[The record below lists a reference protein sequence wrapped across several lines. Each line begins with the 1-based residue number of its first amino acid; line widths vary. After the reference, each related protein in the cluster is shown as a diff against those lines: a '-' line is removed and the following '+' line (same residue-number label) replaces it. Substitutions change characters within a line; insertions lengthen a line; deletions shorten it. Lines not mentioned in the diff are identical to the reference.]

1 MRATGSGLPIRPAPT
16 TGHPHA
22 ITGRRNALPRAEAV
36 ATSSARMV
44 LVHLWESPAERPCPM
59 KTDESVDLVSDPMLA
74 REVLDIHNKLM
85 RNPVFRIRFWLA
97 LWWPRIREWWGW
109 G

>member
-1 MRATGSGLPIRPAPT
+1 
-16 TGHPHA
+16 
-22 ITGRRNALPRAEAV
+22 
-36 ATSSARMV
+36 
-44 LVHLWESPAERPCPM
+44 M